1 MSANEPLGSYA
12 FNRKQKYFN
21 KAQVKQPQVVG

>member
-1 MSANEPLGSYA
+1 MFDHDIRIRIAGEGLDSYA

-21 KAQVKQPQVVG
+21 KD